1 MRRTKGGRRDFLL
14 APVQLP
20 GCGRMGIWE
29 REIIHMTSWLRI
41 GVLVAV
47 TVGFSAVQALAYEV
61 VTRRNIQY
69 AEHDGV
75 KLQGDLYHPRTR
87 ERERLP
93 VVPVIIAVH
102 GGGWQSGSPSFYRH
116 WGPYLAAAGYAVF
129 AIEYRLSKPGEKSY
143 PAAVYDVRAAVQ
155 YVRTQAGS
163 LAIDPERIV
172 LMGDDAGAQLA
183 ALVALANAEPQFS
196 NQYKSD
202 PYAGAPATVRAAAVF
217 YGMYGLRAQWEHD
230 QLARPL
236 DQVTE
241 RFLGAP
247 PMADA
252 RLYFEASP
260 MSYAT
265 LDKNKPSFLVIYGT
279 SDEVVDASA
288 QSLAFLA
295 ALRQAKF
302 FARKIE
308 IPSVGHYW
316 VPDPF
321 DEPESPNVYVGVRL
335 LRFLERAL
343 HNAPAGGEQGPPS

>member
-1 MRRTKGGRRDFLL
+1 
-14 APVQLP
+14 
-20 GCGRMGIWE
+20 
-29 REIIHMTSWLRI
+29 MTSWLRI

-75 KLQGDLYHPRTR
+75 KLHGDLYHPRTR

-93 VVPVIIAVH
+93 VVPAIIAVH
-102 GGGWQSGSPSFYRH
+102 GSGWQSGSPSFYRH
-116 WGPYLAAAGYAVF
+116 WGPFLAAAGYAVF

-196 NQYKSD
+196 NQYKND

-217 YGMYGLRAQWEHD
+217 YGIYGLRAQWEHD

-288 QSLAFLA
+288 QSQAFLA